1 MNREQL
7 LFEEGLLTGAKRSAA
22 DPSADSGPIWQQA
35 GNLDVEQLK
44 LGNLF
49 FQDHM
54 QYITFMI

>member
-49 FQDHM
+49 FKT
-54 QYITFMI
+54 ICST